1 MIRQDALLRSVADD
15 IILVAGGAEMLDSVR
30 DMWSKLTRDAARHS
44 THFRDYFHEKSW
56 DERRS
61 ELMNKASRGHFNID
75 VATFGGR
82 ELGFCISTVM
92 DGAGEVESLF
102 VEECSRGR
110 RVGELLLQRSVEWMR
125 DNGARTM
132 AVFTVYGNDDVL
144 GFYARQGFRPISIM
158 LVHE

>member
-1 MIRQDALLRSVADD
+1 MPSVADD
-15 IILVAGGAEMLDSVR
+15 IILVAGGVEMLDTIR

-44 THFRDYFHEKSW
+44 EHFHDYFHEKSW

-61 ELMNKASRGHFNID
+61 ELLNKASRGPFNVD
-75 VATFGGR
+75 LAMSGSK
-82 ELGFCISTVM
+82 ELGFCISSVM

-110 RVGELLLQRSVEWMR
+110 RVGEMLLQRSVRWMK

-144 GFYARQGFRPISIM
+144 GFYVKQGFRPISIM
-158 LVHE
+158 LIHE